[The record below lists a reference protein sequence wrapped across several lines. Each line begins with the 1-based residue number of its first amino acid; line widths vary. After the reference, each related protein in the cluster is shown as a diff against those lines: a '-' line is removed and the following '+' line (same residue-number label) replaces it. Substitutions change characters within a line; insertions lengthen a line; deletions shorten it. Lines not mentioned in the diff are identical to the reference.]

1 MPPPRRGRGGGRR
14 QSKSSENRS
23 SSVYEEQKVVSD
35 GEFEIPLPEQQVTEI
50 VVSNSSFSS
59 VGSSIEMQT
68 QVEVSEA
75 AQNLAFLAT
84 HVTSMAS
91 NSHTGQEQMAI
102 VLGDTQA
109 SLSSFGSQGDTASND
124 VPTSNVTLSGSENVS
139 SEIVAVAEVVSSVPD
154 TESGAVLTHS
164 SPAEMQD
171 MAIVGVSNQ
180 SSSEGASLDTTAG
193 SEAVR
198 RSRRKMTRVRR
209 LVSEESKS
217 PPPAP
222 LEREVSDPV
231 SPKRTP
237 TRKRTRQASSEKGQE
252 SLKKD
257 TSQADSMEEDSSSPP
272 PARRTRSR
280 GVVLQRTPVEMGGGV
295 AVGGAQHP
303 MEWGV
308 EEVGEFIRGIPQC
321 ACLTDVFMEHVSV

>member
-1 MPPPRRGRGGGRR
+1 MAVSQPCL
-14 QSKSSENRS
+14 EV
-23 SSVYEEQKVVSD
+23 SVIEKHISRLVSVISLD
-35 GEFEIPLPEQQVTEI
+35 LTY
-50 VVSNSSFSS
+50 FSS
-59 VGSSIEMQT
+59 KFIEKVLVT
-68 QVEVSEA
+68 DTAVNNVFTSLGIGDEV
-75 AQNLAFLAT
+75 
-84 HVTSMAS
+84 
-91 NSHTGQEQMAI
+91 I
-102 VLGDTQA
+102 
-109 SLSSFGSQGDTASND
+109 LSSQGDIASND
-124 VPTSNVTLSGSENVS
+124 APTSNVTLSGSENVS

-154 TESGAVLTHS
+154 TEPGDVLTHS

-171 MAIVGVSNQ
+171 MAIVGVSYH
-180 SSSEGASLDTTAG
+180 SISEDASLDTMAG

-217 PPPAP
+217 PPPTP

-237 TRKRTRQASSEKGQE
+237 TRKRTRRASSEKGQE

-272 PARRTRSR
+272 LARRTRSR
-280 GVVLQRTPVEMGGGV
+280 GVVFQRMPAEVGGGV
-295 AVGGAQHP
+295 AVGGAWHP

-321 ACLTDVFMEHVSV
+321 AYLTDVFMEHVSV

>member
-14 QSKSSENRS
+14 QSKSSEKRS
-23 SSVYEEQKVVSD
+23 SSVYEEQNVVSD
-35 GEFEIPLPEQQVTEI
+35 GEFEIPLPEQQVAEI
-50 VVSNSSFSS
+50 VVSNSSFPS

-91 NSHTGQEQMAI
+91 NSHTGQEQMA
-102 VLGDTQA
+102 VGTQA
-109 SLSSFGSQGDTASND
+109 SSSSSFGSQGDTASND

-154 TESGAVLTHS
+154 TESGDVLTHS

-171 MAIVGVSNQ
+171 MAIVGVSNH
-180 SSSEGASLDTTAG
+180 SISEDASLDTMAG

-217 PPPAP
+217 PPPTP
-222 LEREVSDPV
+222 LEREASDPV

-237 TRKRTRQASSEKGQE
+237 TRKRTRQASGEKGQE

-257 TSQADSMEEDSSSPP
+257 TSQADSMEEDLSSPP
-272 PARRTRSR
+272 PSRRTRSR
-280 GVVLQRTPVEMGGGV
+280 GVVFQRTPAEVGGGV
-295 AVGGAQHP
+295 AVGGAWHP